1 MLSRYLIYIVALVAI
16 AILIFIRAW
25 DPMPVESLRHRQFDL
40 FQNLEPRETEKFP
53 AVIVDVDE
61 ESLAAFGQWPWPRT
75 LLAGLVVTLQRAG
88 AIGIGFNFLFPEA
101 DRASPD
107 KWVQTAPQ
115 LSEEIARALKRMPS
129 NDGIFARQIRRARV
143 VMGQSTTTR
152 EIGGQREDIARKASI
167 VKVGGEPL
175 GHLFGFL
182 GITRNLPV
190 LEKSAAGLG
199 MVTLLPESD
208 GVVRRPPLLIRVG
221 REIYPTMAL
230 EMLRVALNKPSLV
243 IKSDANGLTGVTI
256 AGLLVP
262 TDESGRIWFHYAPHD
277 RARFVS
283 AKDVLHGDVGAE
295 RLKGKLVLIGTSA
308 AGFLD
313 FKATPVDDAMASVEI
328 QAQMLEAILSKAY
341 LTRPDFVIII
351 EYVSIALF
359 GLLLLVHIPGLKP
372 IFRFVSGVPVLGGVI
387 GASWY
392 LFDSG
397 GILLD
402 VTFPAISGLVLYIVL
417 VSIYYV
423 KEEAQRREVR
433 RAFGHYIAPELVEQ
447 LANDTDKL
455 NLGGE
460 IRNMSILFS
469 DVRGFTKI
477 AEQLRGDPENLTRL
491 LNMYFTKMTDRIL
504 ENGGTIDKYM
514 GDAVMAFWNA
524 PLDDPEHARH
534 CCDAALEMLDGV
546 AKLNINLA
554 KEAEQEGRAHTPMR
568 ISIGLNTGD
577 CLVGNFGSEHRLNY
591 SVMGDAVNVASR
603 LEGQQKTYG
612 VTVIIGQETRD
623 LVPEYASLELDLI
636 QVQGRLE
643 PERIYGLLGR
653 RNLAESSEFESHR
666 QNHDAFLAAYRAQD
680 WSQARDLLARCRL
693 SDRHDLATLYDL
705 FQARIEDYSTN
716 PLMADWDGVHVAQN
730 K

>member
-1 MLSRYLIYIVALVAI
+1 MLSRYLIYIVAFVAV

-40 FQNLEPRETEKFP
+40 YQNMKPREKAELP
-53 AVIVDVDE
+53 IVIVDVDE

-75 LLAGLVVTLQRAG
+75 LLAGLVATLRKSG
-88 AIGIGFNFLFPEA
+88 AVGIGFNFLFPEA
-101 DRASPD
+101 DRASSE
-107 KWVQTAPQ
+107 KWVQTTPQ
-115 LSEEIARALKRMPS
+115 LNKEIAEALKRVPS

-152 EIGGQREDIARKASI
+152 KIGGEREEIARKASI
-167 VKVGGEPL
+167 VKVGGEPIER
-175 GHLFGFL
+175 LFGFL

-199 MVTLLPESD
+199 MVTLLPEID
-208 GVVRRPPLLIRVG
+208 GVVRRPPLVIRVG
-221 REIYPTMAL
+221 AEIYPTMAL
-230 EMLRVALNKPSLV
+230 EMLRVAFNETSLV
-243 IKSDANGLTGVTI
+243 LKSDANGLTGIAI
-256 AGLLVP
+256 AGRVIP
-262 TDESGRIWFHYAPHD
+262 TDESGRIWFHYGPHD

-283 AKDVLHGDVGAE
+283 AKDVLHGEVGAD

-341 LTRPDFVIII
+341 LTRPNFVTII
-351 EYVSIALF
+351 EFGAIVLF
-359 GLLLLVHIPGLKP
+359 GLLLLVRIPGLKP
-372 IFRFVSGVPVLGGVI
+372 IFRFISGVPVLAGVF

-392 LFDSG
+392 FFDSA

-402 VTFPAISGLVLYIVL
+402 VTFPAISGIVLYIVL

-447 LANDTDKL
+447 LASDAKKL

-460 IRNMSILFS
+460 IRNMTILFC

-477 AEQLRGDPENLTRL
+477 SEQLRGDPENLTRL

-524 PLDDPEHARH
+524 PLDDPEHARY
-534 CCDAALEMLDGV
+534 CCDAALEMLDGM
-546 AKLNINLA
+546 AKLNIKLLE
-554 KEAEQEGRAHTPMR
+554 EAEKEGRIHVPMQVG
-568 ISIGLNTGD
+568 IGLNTGD

-603 LEGQQKTYG
+603 LESQQKTYG
-612 VTVIIGQETRD
+612 VTLIIGQETHG

-636 QVQGRLE
+636 QV
-643 PERIYGLLGR
+643 
-653 RNLAESSEFESHR
+653 
-666 QNHDAFLAAYRAQD
+666 
-680 WSQARDLLARCRL
+680 
-693 SDRHDLATLYDL
+693 
-705 FQARIEDYSTN
+705 
-716 PLMADWDGVHVAQN
+716 
-730 K
+730 

>member
-1 MLSRYLIYIVALVAI
+1 MLSRYLIYLVAFVAV

-40 FQNLEPRETEKFP
+40 FQNLKPRDKATLP
-53 AVIVDVDE
+53 IVIVDVDE

-75 LLAGLVVTLQRAG
+75 LLAGLVATLQKSG
-88 AIGIGFNFLFPEA
+88 AVGIGFNFLFPEA

-107 KWVQTAPQ
+107 KWVQTTPQ
-115 LSEEIARALKRMPS
+115 LSKEIAEALKRMPS
-129 NDGIFARQIRRARV
+129 NDVIFARQIRRAPV

-152 EIGGQREDIARKASI
+152 EIAGEREEIARKASI
-167 VKVGGEPL
+167 VKVGGEPI
-175 GHLFGFL
+175 GRLFGFL
-182 GITRNLPV
+182 GITRNLPI
-190 LEKSAAGLG
+190 LENSAAGLG
-199 MVTLLPESD
+199 MVTLLPEND
-208 GVVRRPPLLIRVG
+208 GVVRRPPLVIRVG
-221 REIYPTMAL
+221 PEIYPTMAL
-230 EMLRVALNKPSLV
+230 EMLRVAFNETSLV
-243 IKSDANGLTGVTI
+243 LKSDGNGLTGIAI
-256 AGLLVP
+256 AGRVIP

-283 AKDVLHGDVGAE
+283 AKEVLHGEVDAD

-351 EYVSIALF
+351 EYGAIVLF
-359 GLLLLVHIPGLKP
+359 GLLLLVRIPGLKP
-372 IFRFVSGVPVLGGVI
+372 IFRFVSGVPVLAGVI

-392 LFDSG
+392 LFDNA

-402 VTFPAISGLVLYIVL
+402 VTFPAISGIVLYILL

-447 LANDTDKL
+447 LANDAKKL

-460 IRNMSILFS
+460 IRKMSILFC
-469 DVRGFTKI
+469 DVRGFTNI
-477 AEQLRGDPENLTRL
+477 SEQLRGDPEKLTRL

-534 CCDAALEMLDGV
+534 CCDAALEMLDGM
-546 AKLNINLA
+546 AKLNIKLLE
-554 KEAEQEGRAHTPMR
+554 EAEREERIHVPMR
-568 ISIGLNTGD
+568 VGIGLNTGD

-603 LEGQQKTYG
+603 LESQQKTYG
-612 VTVIIGQETRD
+612 ITLIIGQETHD
-623 LVPEYASLELDLI
+623 LVPEYGSLELDLI
-636 QVQGRLE
+636 QVHGRVE

-653 RNLAESSEFESHR
+653 QDLADSADFKTHKK
-666 QNHDAFLAAYRAQD
+666 NHDGFLAAYRAQD
-680 WSQARDLLARCRL
+680 WNRARELLRRCRE
-693 SDRHDLATLYDL
+693 SDRQGLDKLYEV
-705 FQARIEDYSTN
+705 FAARVESYSVN
-716 PLMADWDGVHVAQN
+716 PVGIDWDGVHVAQT